1 MVCNQYIGP
10 LTMTDRLLPRHRQR
24 CSASALFQSITLLA
38 VAAFICRHVPSHAYT
53 SKRSSVPRNSIS
65 STCPSSIASTPG
77 NNDNKDLSAS
87 SKHHQAKKL
96 GRRGFLERGAAVAL
110 TSGAVVFATTTESAS
125 WAATATSIP
134 PLGSPAPDFAL
145 INTHGQLVTLESLT
159 SFNNPKW
166 TILYFY
172 PGAFTSGCT
181 LEARKFQEILPL
193 FTKANA
199 QVVGVSV
206 DPVEKNSAFC
216 TSEGLDFFMLTDEVS
231 EIRKSSPLSRY
242 CVHRSHLHSHAISI
256 SPKGRDRIQSIWYL
270 TLYTRIWNIFQSTNI
285 YHRSSEDCSLG
296 ICRCGRSYTETSQ

>member
-1 MVCNQYIGP
+1 
-10 LTMTDRLLPRHRQR
+10 MTDRLLPRHKRR
-24 CSASALFQSITLLA
+24 CSVMPYRLLFQSITLLA
-38 VAAFICRHVPSHAYT
+38 IAAFICRHVPSHAYAYT

-77 NNDNKDLSAS
+77 NNDNNDLSAS
-87 SKHHQAKKL
+87 NKHHQAKKL

-159 SFNNPKW
+159 SLNKPKW

-172 PGAFTSGCT
+172 PRAFTSGCT

-231 EIRKSSPLSRY
+231 EIRKSSPLSR
-242 CVHRSHLHSHAISI
+242 SQLHLHAISI
-256 SPKGRDRIQSIWYL
+256 SPKGRDRIQSIWHL